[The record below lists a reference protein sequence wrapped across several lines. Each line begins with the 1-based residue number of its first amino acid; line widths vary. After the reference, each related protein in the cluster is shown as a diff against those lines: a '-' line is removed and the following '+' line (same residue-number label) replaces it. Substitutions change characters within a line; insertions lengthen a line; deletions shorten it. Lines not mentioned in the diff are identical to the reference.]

1 MKRLCLA
8 VLLAAVITSTAS
20 AAVIGTWGDFSLLD
34 SATDS
39 GVRLFGTGTNHAP
52 FPDPVP
58 VETVTVYPE
67 FPKYLTVGDLQA
79 YHTSTGHP
87 DDRLVL
93 LLKTTSGG
101 IVEADQMA
109 VAIGG
114 TFVAYADTRH
124 HFQPDTLY
132 YLDANI
138 DLGSQKVT
146 DHISIF
152 LTIRNGVGNVDHMN
166 LAGRP
171 RVAVTPEPVSMA
183 LLGTGFV
190 GMLLARRVRKKTR
203 SD

>member
-20 AAVIGTWGDFSLLD
+20 AAVIGNWGDFSLLD

-39 GVRLFGTGTNHAP
+39 GVRFSGTGTNHAP

-67 FPKYLTVGDLQA
+67 FPKYLTVGQLRA
-79 YHTSTGHP
+79 YHASTGHP

-101 IVEADQMA
+101 AVEGDQMA

-114 TFVAYADTRH
+114 TFVAYANTRH
-124 HFQPDTLY
+124 HFQPNTY
-132 YLDANI
+132 
-138 DLGSQKVT
+138 V
-146 DHISIF
+146 
-152 LTIRNGVGNVDHMN
+152 
-166 LAGRP
+166 
-171 RVAVTPEPVSMA
+171 
-183 LLGTGFV
+183 
-190 GMLLARRVRKKTR
+190 
-203 SD
+203 